1 MLWKI
6 RTDICLCLGVTF
18 LSPNRSSVK
27 QRIALHAKVSITLN
41 LLSKVI
47 TVAVKYIPSPK
58 RAQII
63 LQLSQDDLKKAF
75 ILIKLHSKSQEK

>member
-27 QRIALHAKVSITLN
+27 QRIALHAKSFHNIESFIQGHN
-41 LLSKVI
+41 SGSKI
-47 TVAVKYIPSPK
+47 YPFPK
-58 RAQII
+58 KRTDNFATKPRRPEK
-63 LQLSQDDLKKAF
+63 S
-75 ILIKLHSKSQEK
+75 LHFN